1 MYPHRIEG
9 SAPALFMPAYSPD
22 FNPIEGAF
30 SKIKNSLRKAKAR
43 TRESLLEAIGLEHSM
58 RSLTMMLKAGLG
70 TVDMEYPLV
79 DV

>member
-1 MYPHRIEG
+1 
-9 SAPALFMPAYSPD
+9 MPAYSPD

-58 RSLTMMLKAGLG
+58 R
-70 TVDMEYPLV
+70 
-79 DV
+79 